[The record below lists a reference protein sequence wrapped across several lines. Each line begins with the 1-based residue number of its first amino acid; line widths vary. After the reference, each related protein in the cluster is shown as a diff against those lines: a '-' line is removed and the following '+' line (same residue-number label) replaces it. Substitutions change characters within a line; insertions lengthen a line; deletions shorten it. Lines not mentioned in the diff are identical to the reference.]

1 MTLTFPSGMILVD
14 RPGITYNP
22 YNIPWSDV
30 ARWEENGRNWFS
42 NAAAESAVAA
52 ELIAAMAILESD
64 ANHTWPSGPNKG
76 QVIEVWDN
84 FPQDGPSVGIM
95 QVKPQLWGDILP
107 GADAYTAQ
115 GNIRLGARLMRN
127 FIQNRGSWEEAIKQD
142 YHPGTSPGGITPQ
155 MYVDTI
161 VALMAAMTGAG
172 PTSPVACP
180 LSAPPAY
187 DGTPKTINDV
197 VFTPDKRTVHA
208 TNAGLNCRQYA
219 TTAACR
225 VRPPLAEGEAVDVL
239 YWVRGESVEG
249 EDRWWVAEDGARI
262 WSGGTDEKPMTG

>member
-1 MTLTFPSGMILVD
+1 MVLSVPTGVILVD
-14 RPGITYNP
+14 RPGPSYNP
-22 YNIPWSDV
+22 FNIPWSNV
-30 ARWEENGRNWFS
+30 SRWEPWFS
-42 NAAAESAVAA
+42 EAAVESSVRA
-52 ELIAAMAILESD
+52 ELIASMALIESD

-95 QVKPQLWGDILP
+95 QVKPRLWGNILT

-115 GNIRLGARLMRN
+115 GSIRLGARLMRN
-127 FIQNRGSWEEAIKQD
+127 FINEPGIGSWEEAIKQK

-161 VALMAAMTGAG
+161 VALMAAMNRGG
-172 PTSPVACP
+172 PPLPVPCP

-197 VFTPDKRTVHA
+197 VFTPDKRTVHSRS
-208 TNAGLNCRQYA
+208 AGLNRRQYA
-219 TTAACR
+219 TTEACL
-225 VRPPLAEGEAVDVL
+225 VGEPLSEGEAVDVL
-239 YWVRGESVEG
+239 YWLHG
-249 EDRWWVAEDGARI
+249 EDVDGENRWWVADDGARI
-262 WSGGTDEKPMTG
+262 WTGGTPETPSVG